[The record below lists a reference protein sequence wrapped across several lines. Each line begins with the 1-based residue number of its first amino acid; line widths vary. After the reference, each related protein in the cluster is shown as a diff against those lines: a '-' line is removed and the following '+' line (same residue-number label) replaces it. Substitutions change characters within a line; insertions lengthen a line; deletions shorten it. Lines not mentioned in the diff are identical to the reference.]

1 MKPHGHGTVLC
12 IEHLGFTIHLH
23 AQPENLVGVRTCMTL
38 WRGCCQVRL
47 ASAVTAAMMAMV
59 VMKTNMTAV
68 KIENYVNTIADDDA
82 NNK

>member
-1 MKPHGHGTVLC
+1 MK
-12 IEHLGFTIHLH
+12 
-23 AQPENLVGVRTCMTL
+23 L

-68 KIENYVNTIADDDA
+68 KIENYVNTIADDD
-82 NNK
+82 NNNSK